1 MELAECGSCV
11 ALFTRITL
19 ALQPGWL
26 DTRAYDFRR
35 EKRNKPNKPMP
46 ISGKVAGAGMLV
58 EADIVKL
65 SKSVPLLSHRLSSQ
79 TCKFVKAGVPVKPIN
94 VVVVVEVPLSKTP
107 QNRWSL

>member
-1 MELAECGSCV
+1 MRVLRGSV
-11 ALFTRITL
+11 YPDSAGASSGLR
-19 ALQPGWL
+19 WL

-79 TCKFVKAGVPVKPIN
+79 TCKLVKAGVPVKSIN